1 MAVSE
6 IHVALM
12 LIQIRFCRNTE
23 TRSGLTKHLAQCRE
37 NRLSLIINFGLF
49 RDLFVQTLLHIRGVN
64 KRILRDNITYKE
76 YINH

>member
-12 LIQIRFCRNTE
+12 LIQTRFCVNTE
-23 TRSGLTKHLAQCRE
+23 THSELTKNLAKVCE
-37 NRLSLIINFGLF
+37 NRLCLIINFGLF
-49 RDLFVQTLLHIRGVN
+49 RDLFVQTLLHIRGLN